1 LETRQRLYAEIE
13 RVQGGIFDDLLIHY
27 HLIFWLYDLFGHG
40 NKKTITDVI
49 KEAVVR
55 QQNADHRARE
65 SQELGNI
72 GDPLEASVPS
82 VEKADSGVPPEV
94 HGPATDDSISRPAA
108 PPAPALSLS
117 PPLETL
123 LERLKANAVELDLPG
138 LSIIHTG
145 PRPDDV
151 VDVTMELAGVTLPF
165 GVTLAQPGKPAF
177 FTGQLLSIF
186 HYEIDGRWPEALPL
200 AAKSLCRAL
209 EEAIA
214 SNSVGDSSS

>member
-1 LETRQRLYAEIE
+1 MYAEIE
-13 RVQGGIFDDLLIHY
+13 KAQGGIFDDLLIDY
-27 HLIFWLYDLFGHG
+27 HLIFWLYGLFGHG

-72 GDPLEASVPS
+72 GDPLDQS
-82 VEKADSGVPPEV
+82 D
-94 HGPATDDSISRPAA
+94 PAA
-108 PPAPALSLS
+108 EVPGTAPVAEIRDRGGEENAGWTPPPPVPVVSLS
-117 PPLETL
+117 PPLEAI
-123 LERLKANAVELDLPG
+123 LERLKANAVELDLPES
-138 LSIIHTG
+138 SIVHVG
-145 PRPDDV
+145 PRPHDV
-151 VDVTMELAGVTLPF
+151 VDVTMELAGVKLPF

-186 HYEIDGRWPEALPL
+186 HYEIEGRSAAALSV

-214 SNSVGDSSS
+214 DDGMQTAAP